1 MYHAPLCRRGLLLI
15 LGAMGKLPDA
25 VDANANSDRQYKQ
38 FTTRIAA
45 EEMAKW
51 ISPLRDGQPQRH
63 NPSLVIAAYCEVNP
77 VTVCF
82 EKVPP
87 AALDAD
93 NQRRFRAQDASRHA
107 ASYQRWLE
115 RKAMQ
120 STLTAEDLW
129 LGRY

>member
-1 MYHAPLCRRGLLLI
+1 MYHAPLCRKGLLLI

-25 VDANANSDRQYKQ
+25 VDANANFETQYRQ

-51 ISPLRDGQPQRH
+51 ISPLRDGQPQRD

-87 AALDAD
+87 AALNAD
-93 NQRRFRAQDASRHA
+93 NQRLLHRDAYRHA

-129 LGRY
+129 LGTY